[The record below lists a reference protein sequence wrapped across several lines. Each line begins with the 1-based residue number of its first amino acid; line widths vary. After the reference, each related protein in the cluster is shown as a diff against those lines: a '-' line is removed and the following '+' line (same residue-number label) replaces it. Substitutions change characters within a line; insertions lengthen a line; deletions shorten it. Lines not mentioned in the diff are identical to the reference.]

1 MKTVENIFSLQREL
15 FCVFLAKSNQTSSDL
30 VSLTASNSVPPPL
43 TSPEK
48 PNPEGTLVCQIC
60 FENFNGNWG
69 LVHGRTMHAGYCE
82 GCAEKLK
89 KDKLPCPQCRSEIE
103 AVIKVFMN

>member
-1 MKTVENIFSLQREL
+1 MSRDRRP
-15 FCVFLAKSNQTSSDL
+15 ARPPR
-30 VSLTASNSVPPPL
+30 PPPPTL
-43 TSPEK
+43 TSTSAATSGSAPATTTMPEE
-48 PNPEGTLVCQIC
+48 PDPEGSLVCQIC
-60 FENFNGNWG
+60 FETYNGNWG

-89 KDKLPCPQCRSEIE
+89 RDRLPCPQCRSDIE

>member
-1 MKTVENIFSLQREL
+1 MEKFKTRALGS
-15 FCVFLAKSNQTSSDL
+15 SNLRTTSK
-30 VSLTASNSVPPPL
+30 NL

-48 PNPEGTLVCQIC
+48 PNPEGSLVCQIC

-89 KDKLPCPQCRSEIE
+89 KDKLPCP
-103 AVIKVFMN
+103 